1 MLAEGV
7 PEEEASGVAAT
18 DSATAFLAAAACS
31 RRFRFFFCD
40 WDKAAPFRASDLGDW
55 AALFAVFA
63 PHRPASPVGRVE
75 TGPGTMRRL
84 VCSTRAAEG
93 GTAVPNLDFLVD
105 AATGFITRALK
116 LAAGIK
122 NICTIIE
129 SASPA
134 H

>member
-1 MLAEGV
+1 MPA
-7 PEEEASGVAAT
+7 EEATVEEATGEAAT

-31 RRFRFFFCD
+31 RRFRFFFAD

-75 TGPGTMRRL
+75 IGPGAMRRL
-84 VCSTRAAEG
+84 ACSARAAEG

-105 AATGFITRALK
+105 AATGFMTRALR

-129 SASPA
+129 SASRA